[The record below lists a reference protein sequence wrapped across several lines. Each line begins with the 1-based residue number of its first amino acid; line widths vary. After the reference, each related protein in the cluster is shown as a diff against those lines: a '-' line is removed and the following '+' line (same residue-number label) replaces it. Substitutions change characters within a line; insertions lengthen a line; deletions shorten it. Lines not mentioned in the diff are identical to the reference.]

1 MPRNEERR
9 QSPRFNAVDLDVLIR
24 PNEEVDFANR
34 DSWHFGKMM
43 VDFNRH
49 GAAILS
55 RHPFAVGENLFL
67 VIKAHDGAMSEVK
80 GTVCNRTAVGD
91 VFRLGVQFDYS
102 KHEQTKTAEA
112 GLGAM
117 EIQLQHQA

>member
-1 MPRNEERR
+1 MSRTDERR
-9 QSPRFNAVDLDVLIR
+9 QAPRYNAIDLDVLIR
-24 PNEEVDFANR
+24 ATEEVDFSSR
-34 DSWHFGKMM
+34 DDWHFGKMM

-67 VIKAHDGAMSEVK
+67 VIKAHDGAMSEIK

-91 VFRLGVQFDYS
+91 IFRLGVQFDYS
-102 KHEQTKTAEA
+102 KHEQHAIEA
-112 GLGAM
+112 NLGEVEA
-117 EIQLQHQA
+117 QLQRQI

>member
-1 MPRNEERR
+1 MPRPQERR
-9 QSPRFNAVDLDVLIR
+9 QSPRLNAIDLDVLIR
-24 PNEEVDFANR
+24 GNEEVDLTDR
-34 DSWHFGKMM
+34 DNWHFGKMM

-55 RHPFAVGENLFL
+55 RHPFAIGENLFL

-102 KHEQTKTAEA
+102 KHGQHAVEA
-112 GLGAM
+112 TLGDVEAH
-117 EIQLQHQA
+117 LQHHA

>member
-1 MPRNEERR
+1 MTRSQERR
-9 QSPRFNAVDLDVLIR
+9 QSPRLNAVDLDVLIR
-24 PNEEVDFANR
+24 NKEEVDLANR
-34 DSWHFGKMM
+34 DNWHFGKMM

-55 RHPFAVGENLFL
+55 RHPFAIGENVFL
-67 VIKAHDGAMSEVK
+67 VIKAHDGAVSEVK

-102 KHEQTKTAEA
+102 KHEQLPVEA
-112 GLGAM
+112 SLGDVEAH
-117 EIQLQHQA
+117 LQHRA

>member
-1 MPRNEERR
+1 MTRPQERR
-9 QSPRFNAVDLDVLIR
+9 QSPRLNAVDLDVLIR
-24 PNEEVDFANR
+24 GNEEVDFSQR
-34 DSWHFGKMM
+34 DNWHFGKMM

-55 RHPFAVGENLFL
+55 RHPFAIGENVFL

-102 KHEQTKTAEA
+102 KHEQRKVEA
-112 GLGAM
+112 SLHAV
-117 EIQLQHQA
+117 ESQLQR

>member
-1 MPRNEERR
+1 MPRPQERR
-9 QSPRFNAVDLDVLIR
+9 QSPRFNAIDLDVLIR
-24 PNEEVDFANR
+24 GNEAVDFADR
-34 DSWHFGKMM
+34 DNWHFGKMM

-55 RHPFAVGENLFL
+55 RHPFAIGENLFL

-102 KHEQTKTAEA
+102 KHGQHKIEA
-112 GLGAM
+112 NLGDVEAH
-117 EIQLQHQA
+117 LQGHV